1 MDRLVRTKIV
11 VERVGVRS
19 KRGVERIEFWLRQ
32 WISPRTDLYVRTARL
47 GSLQTQPIA
56 NR

>member
-19 KRGVERIEFWLRQ
+19 ERGVERIEFWLRQ
-32 WISPRTDLYVRTARL
+32 RTNPRTDLYVRTARL